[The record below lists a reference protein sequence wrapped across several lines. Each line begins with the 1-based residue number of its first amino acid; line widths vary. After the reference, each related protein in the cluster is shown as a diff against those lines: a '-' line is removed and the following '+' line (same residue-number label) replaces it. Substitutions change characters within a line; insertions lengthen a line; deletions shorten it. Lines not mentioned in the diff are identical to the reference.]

1 MCGKAEAPTGYRIVD
16 TCPELN
22 IKSLADKRVL
32 YAWPQHEMWRLG
44 RIAKPGEKGS
54 KLTDEEQDVYN
65 FVIKYSSRLSGVIA
79 DIAVC
84 LRKDQYGVEGGAKW
98 VLVEKV

>member
-65 FVIKYSSRLSGVIA
+65 FVIKYSSRLSGVVA

-84 LRKDQYGVEGGAKW
+84 LREDQYGVEGGAKW